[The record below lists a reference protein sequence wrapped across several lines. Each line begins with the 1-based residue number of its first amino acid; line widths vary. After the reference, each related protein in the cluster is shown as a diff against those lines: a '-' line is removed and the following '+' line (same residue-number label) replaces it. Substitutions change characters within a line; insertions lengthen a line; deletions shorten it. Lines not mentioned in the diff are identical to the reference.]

1 MRSMT
6 GFATQTATLVCNK
19 NKVSTTV
26 SIKSVN
32 TRFFECICKMPYA
45 LLNLET
51 DIIKQLKL
59 RLLRGNVFVAISVAD
74 QSVFKGSIT
83 ASMGTAQS
91 YIDAA
96 AHIQQQTSIPGTFTI
111 ADLIALPHIFNAEEQ
126 LLDSSIKRDLMDLV
140 QATCTL
146 LIEELENEG
155 NVLQDDLRKR
165 IQIMEHNVMRI
176 EGIHAAFMLRR
187 KQEAVQEIQSYE
199 TGSEQALEA
208 RKSSLYHMLDKID
221 IHEEIVRF
229 KNHLVNF
236 GQLIMS
242 SDLELGKRLDF
253 TLQELG
259 REVNTIA
266 AKCSDADI
274 ATLAIDIKV
283 EIEKAREQVQNIV

>member
-19 NKVSTTV
+19 TKVSTTV

-32 TRFFECICKMPYA
+32 TRFFECMCKMPYA

-51 DIIKQLKL
+51 DIIKQLKQ
-59 RLLRGNVFVAISVAD
+59 RLIRGNVFVAISVAD

-83 ASMGTAQS
+83 ASLSTAQS
-91 YIDAA
+91 YVDAA
-96 AHIQQQTSIPGTFTI
+96 AQVQKHTGVSGTFSI
-111 ADLIALPHIFNAEEQ
+111 ADLIALPHIFSAEEQ
-126 LLDSSIKRDLMDLV
+126 LLDASIKRDLHELV
-140 QATCTL
+140 QSTCSL

-155 NVLQDDLRKR
+155 KVLQEDLHKR
-165 IQIMEHNVMRI
+165 IQIMEHNVVRI

-187 KQEAVQEIQSYE
+187 KQEALEELQSYE
-199 TGSEQALEA
+199 ANSEHGLES
-208 RKSSLYHMLDKID
+208 RKSSLFHMLDKID

-229 KNHLVNF
+229 KNHLTNF
-236 GQLIMS
+236 GQLIAS
-242 SDLELGKRLDF
+242 NDLELGKRIDF

-259 REVNTIA
+259 REINTIA
-266 AKCSDADI
+266 AKCSEADI